1 MSVMKKYITGVL
13 FLFLFFSSNAFSQS
27 VKKAIPKT
35 PKVGLCLSGGG
46 AKGIAHISLLKAIDS
61 LGIKIDCITGTS
73 MGSIIGGLYAIGYSG
88 EELDSLISN
97 VEWDNLLSNTLPLS
111 EVSVDEKDEYARY
124 LVELP
129 ISKTGI
135 DLPTG
140 VVEGHAL
147 LAFLQKLTF
156 RAAHITDFNKFPI
169 PFKCMGADILTGEP
183 FVIDKGNLGIA
194 LRASMSIPTF
204 FSPIEREGHLLVDGG
219 LVKNFPVDILRSM
232 GADLVIGGYTGGK
245 LYAKDELNSMV
256 KLLYQSASFNRIT
269 DSELQKKLCSVLAD
283 FDKSLNEARF
293 STVDFKKIRPIIK
306 IGNGIVEKILPQ
318 LREIAKMQHDAGV
331 YPTKFLRTRG
341 LNFSGEIGIKK
352 VRVFGL
358 ADNETDLD
366 NIIVKFY
373 GKTSLQQKNIAQ
385 GVSDMYGS
393 RQFKKV
399 YYELESDSFGSK
411 FYNLNILAAPANKVL
426 LKVGLHYDTDL
437 GAGINFV
444 LQVRNLFLTSSRFIA
459 GMDLSENPKLRL
471 DYRKNLGRS
480 EFWINAHV
488 YGERISQP
496 LFFASKVE
504 EENNR
509 SYYSTKAF
517 LNYSFNKNTFVG
529 IGYGFEYTKYNPR
542 LKSIEQSATFKD
554 TATYTSKYDF
564 RVHGIRL
571 QFLHNSLDHI
581 VFPKSGALVSL
592 QGRLGLNFL
601 STYVVDSVFKNA
613 VVNQEITQYSEG
625 VIFKVLVHAEK
636 TFNISDVSRKL
647 TFIPHIYFG
656 YRSVPKT
663 PERQYL
669 DFDGDLFSVGGVTQ
683 RADWSTIPFW
693 GNREV
698 SVTHSTFAS
707 AQFAFQYQLSSNLYV
722 IPALSFLT
730 GTGIYSD
737 NFNLANPLGL
747 NFNIQYFSGGITLG
761 LRTAV
766 GPIII
771 NVSKASNDES
781 YRTYFGLGFRF

>member
-1 MSVMKKYITGVL
+1 MSAMKKYIAGVL
-13 FLFLFFSSNAFSQS
+13 LLFFYLNAFSQS
-27 VKKAIPKT
+27 VKKAAPKI

-88 EELDSLISN
+88 NELDSLISN
-97 VEWDNLLSNTLPLS
+97 VDWDNLLSNTLPLN
-111 EVSVDEKDEYARY
+111 EVTVDEKAEYARY

-129 ISKTGI
+129 VSKSGVEI
-135 DLPTG
+135 PTG

-183 FVIDKGNLGIA
+183 YVIDKGNLGIA

-204 FSPIEREGHLLVDGG
+204 FSPIERDGHLLVDGG

-245 LYAKDELNSMV
+245 LYAKDELNSLIKM
-256 KLLYQSASFNRIT
+256 LYQTASFNRIT

-283 FDKSLNEARF
+283 FDRSLNEAKF
-293 STVDFKKIRPIIK
+293 STTDFKKARPIIK

-318 LREIAKMQHDAGV
+318 LREIAQIQHDAGI
-331 YPTKFLRTRG
+331 YPTKFSRTKG
-341 LNFSGEIGIKK
+341 LNFSDEIGIKK

-358 ADNETDLD
+358 EDNETDLD

-373 GKTSLQQKNIAQ
+373 DKTSLQQKNIVQ

-399 YYELESDSFGSK
+399 YYELENDSFGSNA
-411 FYNLNILAAPANKVL
+411 FNLNILAAPANKVL
-426 LKVGLHYDTDL
+426 LKVGLHYDSDL
-437 GAGINFV
+437 GAGINFAF
-444 LQVRNLFLTSSRFIA
+444 QVRNLFLSSSRFIL
-459 GMDLSENPKLRL
+459 GMDLSENPKFRL
-471 DYRKNLGRS
+471 DYQKNLGRS
-480 EFWINAHV
+480 EFWINTNIYA
-488 YGERISQP
+488 ERISQP
-496 LFFASKVE
+496 LFYASKVE

-509 SYYSTKAF
+509 SYYNAAAW
-517 LNYSFNKNTFVG
+517 LNYTISKNTFVG
-529 IGYGFEYTKYNPR
+529 IGYGFEYTKYNPK
-542 LKSIEQSATFKD
+542 LKSIEQSVSFID

-564 RVHGIRL
+564 RVHGFRL
-571 QFLHNSLDHI
+571 QFLHNSLNHV

-592 QGRLGLNFL
+592 QARVGLNFF
-601 STYVVDSVFKNA
+601 STYVVDSVYKKV
-613 VVNQEITQYSEG
+613 VVNQDATQYTEG
-625 VIFKVLVHAEK
+625 MTFKVLIHAEK
-636 TFNISDVSRKL
+636 TFNLSEISKKL
-647 TFIPHIYFG
+647 TFIPHVYFG

-663 PERQYL
+663 SERQNL
-669 DFDGDLFSVGGVTQ
+669 DFDGDLFSVGGIAQ

-698 SVTHSTFAS
+698 STTHSTFAS
-707 AQFAFQYQLSSNLYV
+707 TQLAFQYQLSSNFFI
-722 IPALSFLT
+722 IPALSFLS
-730 GTGIYSD
+730 GSGIYSD
-737 NFNLANPLGL
+737 NSTSTNLLGL
-747 NFNIQYFSGGITLG
+747 NFDTQYFSGGITLG
-761 LRTAV
+761 MRTAV
-766 GPIII
+766 GPIIF
-771 NVSKASNDES
+771 NVSKASNDNS
-781 YRTYFGLGFRF
+781 FRTYFGLGFRF